1 MRSPPSIASAR
12 ATACWNARLSPSPVI
27 ASTEPRRHRNRHS
40 KLPRRGHFFAR
51 GAERQ
56 DDFAPYLG
64 IAQSQLSRI
73 ERGQIAPSVEVLLRL
88 RERFGKSV
96 DWILTGEG

>member
-1 MRSPPSIASAR
+1 MPKASKIKADFVAIGER
-12 ATACWNARLSPSPVI
+12 IRQL
-27 ASTEPRRHRNRHS
+27 
-40 KLPRRGHFFAR
+40 R

-56 DDFAPYLG
+56 DDFAPFLG

-88 RERFGKSV
+88 RERFGRSV
-96 DWILTGEG
+96 DWILTGLD

>member
-1 MRSPPSIASAR
+1 MAKPSKIKADLAAIGER
-12 ATACWNARLSPSPVI
+12 IREL
-27 ASTEPRRHRNRHS
+27 
-40 KLPRRGHFFAR
+40 R

-56 DDFAPYLG
+56 DDFAPFLG

-73 ERGQIAPSVEVLLRL
+73 ERGELAPSVEVLLRL

-96 DWILTGEG
+96 DWILTGQG